1 LHRLRSSGYHVSLA
15 LVLCP
20 GFTVR
25 FHVFF
30 TAAVFVTAAVTVA
43 LSSGDLLPRGRY
55 QSLERG
61 FLTIVE
67 SVRRC
72 LPCIVML
79 RPDEKYHHL
88 LLRLALFAHSFAVS
102 ILL

>member
-1 LHRLRSSGYHVSLA
+1 LLA

-30 TAAVFVTAAVTVA
+30 TAAVFVTAAVAVA
-43 LSSGDLLPRGRY
+43 LSLGDLLPRGRY
-55 QSLERG
+55 QSLERV

-67 SVRRC
+67 SVQRR

-79 RPDEKYHHL
+79 CPDEKHHYL
-88 LLRLALFAHSFAVS
+88 LPRLALFAHSFAVS
-102 ILL
+102 IWL

>member
-1 LHRLRSSGYHVSLA
+1 VLLHCLIQQLDTKFQRRQLQRLRSSGYRVSLA

-30 TAAVFVTAAVTVA
+30 TAAVFVTTAVAVA
-43 LSSGDLLPRGRY
+43 LSSGDLLLRSRY
-55 QSLERG
+55 QSLERV

-67 SVRRC
+67 SV
-72 LPCIVML
+72 
-79 RPDEKYHHL
+79 
-88 LLRLALFAHSFAVS
+88 
-102 ILL
+102 